1 MTHPFSL
8 AAPVGLISSHMRELG
23 ASLRSARTQQG
34 LSVRQQASRAGLS
47 PEIVERIERGAYTV
61 SCGEVLALCLSL
73 GVTLTAQ
80 SAPSIRRPNGVP
92 VATHPTGVD
101 H

>member
-8 AAPVGLISSHMRELG
+8 AAPVGLISSQMRELG
-23 ASLRSARTQQG
+23 ASLRSARTQLG

-47 PEIVERIERGAYTV
+47 PEVVERIERGAHTV

-80 SAPSIRRPNGVP
+80 SAPSITQSSVVP
-92 VATHPTGVD
+92 VTTRPTGAD

>member
-23 ASLRSARTQQG
+23 ASLRSARTQLG

-47 PEIVERIERGAYTV
+47 PEIVERIERGVYTV

-73 GVTLTAQ
+73 GVTLTGQ
-80 SAPSIRRPNGVP
+80 SALSSARAGVVP
-92 VATHPTGVD
+92 GRTRPTGVD